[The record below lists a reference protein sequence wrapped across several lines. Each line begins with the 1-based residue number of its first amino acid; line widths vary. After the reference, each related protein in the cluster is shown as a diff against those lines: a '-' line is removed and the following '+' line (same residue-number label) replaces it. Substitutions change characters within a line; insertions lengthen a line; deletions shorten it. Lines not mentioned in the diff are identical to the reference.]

1 MCNRLRQ
8 TFDIEKSLKH
18 CLTTAL
24 RFVAL
29 EFVSNFKTDVGLA
42 KAAVNGD
49 EAALDIFSDWRPR
62 TTARQFRLHDGNDN
76 QCFFVGTQS
85 GE

>member
-1 MCNRLRQ
+1 MLW
-8 TFDIEKSLKH
+8 TL
-18 CLTTAL
+18 
-24 RFVAL
+24 
-29 EFVSNFKTDVGLA
+29 GLA

-49 EAALDIFSDWRPR
+49 ETALDIFSDWRPR

-85 GE
+85 G